1 MDIRATSALT
11 SNPYQNQL
19 RSPPGLEAQPEA
31 TRTQSAAKVSQ
42 AAVLANGDPGAA
54 LTQGASRTQAMA
66 QAAPP
71 TQGTSTETF
80 LQTAQPGRDAV
91 NRSTPPE
98 QPQGAPNGVNPQ
110 AVAAQV
116 AYQFQTSSDPSS
128 QAALD
133 QQAQVGAQQ
142 ALAAQALNLLV

>member
-1 MDIRATSALT
+1 MDIRAASALT
-11 SNPYQNQL
+11 SNPYQSQL
-19 RSPPGLEAQPEA
+19 RSPPGLETQPEA

-42 AAVLANGDPGAA
+42 TAVLANGDPGAA
-54 LTQGASRTQAMA
+54 LTQGASRTQAQA

-71 TQGTSTETF
+71 GQGTSTEAF

-91 NRSTPPE
+91 NRSTPTD

-110 AVAAQV
+110 AAAAQV
-116 AYQFQTSSDPSS
+116 AYQFQTSSDPST
-128 QAALD
+128 QAAMD

-142 ALAAQALNLLV
+142 TLAAQALNLLA